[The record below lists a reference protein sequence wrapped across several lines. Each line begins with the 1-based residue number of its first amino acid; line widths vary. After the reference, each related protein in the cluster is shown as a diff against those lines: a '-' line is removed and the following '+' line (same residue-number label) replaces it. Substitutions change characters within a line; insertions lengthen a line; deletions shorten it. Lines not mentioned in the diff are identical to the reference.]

1 MKIGDSAR
9 VKKGIYAADYE
20 DLPMDGW
27 QGRVVDIEGD
37 LLTIELDSITLQLLS
52 EEYVVDSI
60 ENGFDFT
67 QVSLELDELELA
79 TPRDTLEQTQAMQ
92 DEIEIK
98 FSNDDVV
105 VRVLDILKVAD
116 ISVNKKSL
124 QKYLNYLQTTL
135 ILPFQATGFENF
147 EWEEPFLFGNKAKAE
162 YEKMKLT
169 KPSYTD
175 VFEVLS
181 LNTKVNDTMG
191 IMANVRRVSDK
202 KDFILP
208 LWDLKVVDEDSLEA
222 EVVSDYASW
231 MTNFS

>member
-1 MKIGDSAR
+1 
-9 VKKGIYAADYE
+9 
-20 DLPMDGW
+20 MDGW